1 MAFALVAL
9 LTVTGLVPGQSALPA
24 PVQAIIDR
32 SHATRANY
40 SVVLRTQV
48 IRSGVATIENA
59 AEYQF
64 GPMHRVEVALTRVL
78 ANCDTGENILYDV
91 TNARL
96 VMRPEIGG
104 GACGIAVAADKVLA
118 ARMLPPVKGSFGK
131 ADVIELVG
139 EKFVRRYTV
148 TPDGIIVR
156 NDWTPR
162 DPSVAFSLKTLSTK
176 LARGKP
182 DRRLFKTAS
191 LAKPAPPLP

>member
-1 MAFALVAL
+1 MALAASL
-9 LTVTGLVPGQSALPA
+9 LTGSVPGQSALPA
-24 PVQAIIDR
+24 PVQAVIDR
-32 SHATRANY
+32 SHVTRANY
-40 SVVLRTQV
+40 SVVLHTQV
-48 IRSGVATIENA
+48 IRDGVVTVEDH

-64 GPMHRVEVALTRVL
+64 DPMHRVEVPLTRVL
-78 ANCDTGENILYDV
+78 ANCNTGENILYDV

-96 VMRPEIGG
+96 VMQPEIGG

-118 ARMLPPVKGSFGK
+118 ARMLPPVTGSFGK

-176 LARGKP
+176 LVRGKP